1 MQMKSIFSGALGDQD
16 RAQLGNALTAM
27 RDNLRATGANLAAG
41 KITDAIHA
49 AGDANRA
56 STMALSAVI
65 DMLRYADEQIMLA
78 AVEARLA
85 EVEDEGLLTG
95 TDALTEASNR
105 AERDFRK
112 TQNASDEFD
121 DSFFAATSRT
131 DGNPAWRVFFPFSSD
146 PVKARNQIRRAVLT
160 GNRTRTAFAV
170 GGNIVSSTTI
180 STLSPIVAAKVFSMI
195 ASILGGDDD
204 EEDQKEINKTWWEKA
219 AVSIP
224 TQIASDVM
232 AATMGYVGI
241 VFANVFSSIVYER
254 VSFLPLVVSPLQDV
268 VNEAKDARKKDATR
282 FDQMAAIVGSSL
294 ALLQWGGIPF
304 FSLYRYAM
312 RAIELQPD
320 TPKTEREKLLNRIKN
335 RKESLEKMRSN

>member
-1 MQMKSIFSGALGDQD
+1 
-16 RAQLGNALTAM
+16 
-27 RDNLRATGANLAAG
+27 
-41 KITDAIHA
+41 
-49 AGDANRA
+49 
-56 STMALSAVI
+56 
-65 DMLRYADEQIMLA
+65 MLRYADEQIMLA

-131 DGNPAWRVFFPFSSD
+131 DGNANWRVFFPFSSD
-146 PVKARNQIRRAVLT
+146 PIKARNQIRRAVLT

-204 EEDQKEINKTWWEKA
+204 EEEQKEINKTWWEKA

-241 VFANVFSSIVYER
+241 VFANVFSSYVYER

-268 VNEAKDARKKDATR
+268 VNEARDARKKDATR

-320 TPKTEREKLLNRIKN
+320 APKTLREKIQDRIKN
-335 RKESLEKMRSN
+335 RKESLEKLRSN